1 VEVVAMTMWPLVVNV
16 ALVAVGLMWRFERRR
31 QKTHPGT
38 GFGDP
43 YETRADSPAAR
54 DPWGSGGSGG

>member
-1 VEVVAMTMWPLVVNV
+1 MWLLVVIV

-43 YETRADSPAAR
+43 PGTRADNPAAR
-54 DPWGSGGSGG
+54 DPWSGGGVD